1 MKGAV
6 IMLIKKKEIVA
17 AALVVLI
24 GCSGYLNWSYQ
35 DTMTVRDGESYIETG
50 KRLGEAQLVNSEAE
64 VEEES
69 TEAKPEEAAEKT
81 NSEKDES
88 AKNDT
93 EDKGEVEA
101 TRNSNASYFEN
112 AKYERENSR
121 SKSMEILN
129 QTCSNSSFDE
139 ETRRKAGDKIIA
151 ETQNMEAEHE
161 IESIAQSK
169 GYNEICA
176 YIHDEGAVI
185 TVRKEGFSQEDAVKL
200 TELTQE
206 QTGIQA
212 NNIKVVN
219 VN

>member
-1 MKGAV
+1 M
-6 IMLIKKKEIVA
+6 IIKKKEIVA

-24 GCSGYLNWSYQ
+24 GCAGYLNWSYQ
-35 DTMTVRDGESYIETG
+35 DTLTVRDGESYIETG

-64 VEEES
+64 VEEDENTEQVES
-69 TEAKPEEAAEKT
+69 T
-81 NSEKDES
+81 NSENNRS
-88 AKNDT
+88 ADT
-93 EDKGEVEA
+93 DDKGK
-101 TRNSNASYFEN
+101 TNISDNAEYFEK
-112 AKYERENSR
+112 AKYERENAR

-129 QTCSNSSFDE
+129 QTCSNSSFDD

-151 ETQNMEAEHE
+151 ETQNMESENE
-161 IESIAQSK
+161 IENIAQSK
-169 GYNEICA
+169 GYDEICA
-176 YIHDEGAVI
+176 YVHDEGAVI
-185 TVRKEGFSQEDAVKL
+185 TVRKDSFSQEDAIRL